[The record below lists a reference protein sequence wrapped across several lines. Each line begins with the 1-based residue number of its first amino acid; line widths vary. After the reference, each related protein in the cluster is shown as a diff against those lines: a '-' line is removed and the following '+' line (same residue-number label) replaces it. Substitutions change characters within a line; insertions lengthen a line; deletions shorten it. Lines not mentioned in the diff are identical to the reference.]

1 MDEFIQSISEVKGKE
16 DFSPSCHI
24 HNFTH
29 QYIGRRN
36 GINHFKVFKELF
48 YDEDNLE
55 HTMYMQLCSFIEKK
69 KFVLLSRYEKHLLR
83 NDRISVVR

>member
-1 MDEFIQSISEVKGKE
+1 MGSTMS
-16 DFSPSCHI
+16 
-24 HNFTH
+24 
-29 QYIGRRN
+29 
-36 GINHFKVFKELF
+36 KVFKELF